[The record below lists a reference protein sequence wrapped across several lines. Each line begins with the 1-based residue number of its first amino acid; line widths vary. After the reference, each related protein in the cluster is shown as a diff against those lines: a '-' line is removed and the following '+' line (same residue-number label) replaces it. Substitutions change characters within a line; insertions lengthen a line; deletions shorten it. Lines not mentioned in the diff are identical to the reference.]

1 MVVALPAS
9 PWPATKQSLR
19 VKSKDAEVSAS
30 ACRLPNCSRMP
41 RSGMI
46 RVGSLAGFQR
56 AERISAEGAGERP
69 SRVTTE
75 QL

>member
-1 MVVALPAS
+1 MPAS

-19 VKSKDAEVSAS
+19 VKAKEAEVSAS
-30 ACRLPNCSRMP
+30 ACRLPNCSMMP

-56 AERISAEGAGERP
+56 AERISADGAGERP
-69 SRVTTE
+69 SLATIE